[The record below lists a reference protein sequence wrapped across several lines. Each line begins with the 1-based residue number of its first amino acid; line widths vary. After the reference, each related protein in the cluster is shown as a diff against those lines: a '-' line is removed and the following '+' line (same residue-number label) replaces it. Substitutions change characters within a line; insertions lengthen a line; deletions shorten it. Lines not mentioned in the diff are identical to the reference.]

1 MFTMNNG
8 VTGLE
13 LQRSPKIYYNLIV
26 KNTKQY
32 WKTESLASLIKPFI
46 KKNNEVRSLGQN
58 AVTKFNGFFEF
69 LVKNTGIKNK
79 SPNLGNGKT
88 QVPIEKPEKHTCKG
102 SSIWCVYINWIYW
115 T

>member
-46 KKNNEVRSLGQN
+46 KKNNEVRSHGQN
-58 AVTKFNGFFEF
+58 AVTKFNGFFE
-69 LVKNTGIKNK
+69 
-79 SPNLGNGKT
+79 S
-88 QVPIEKPEKHTCKG
+88 C
-102 SSIWCVYINWIYW
+102 
-115 T
+115 